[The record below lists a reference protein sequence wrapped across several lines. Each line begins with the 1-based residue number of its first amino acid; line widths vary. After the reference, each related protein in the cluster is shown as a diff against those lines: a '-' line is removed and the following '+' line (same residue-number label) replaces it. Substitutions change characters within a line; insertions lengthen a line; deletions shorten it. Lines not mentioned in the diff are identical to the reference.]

1 MENDYLTRKA
11 HLDDVKAMHG
21 LLLACA
27 QKGLL
32 LPRALIYLY
41 GHIRNFFVVEAPDG
55 EIVACCALAPVWE
68 DLGES
73 CSLVVRDDLRRQGLG
88 RRMVAACIGECRE
101 LHLKKIFA
109 LTYQEAFFT
118 RLGFRVVEKSVLPQ
132 KIWAD
137 CVHCAKYPDCDETA
151 VFLDVPGALET
162 VSARPA
168 AAGER

>member
-1 MENDYLTRKA
+1 MESDYLTRKA

-68 DLGES
+68 DLGEI
-73 CSLVVRDDLRRQGLG
+73 CSWWCATICAVRAWGGGWSRP
-88 RRMVAACIGECRE
+88 A
-101 LHLKKIFA
+101 
-109 LTYQEAFFT
+109 
-118 RLGFRVVEKSVLPQ
+118 S
-132 KIWAD
+132 
-137 CVHCAKYPDCDETA
+137 
-151 VFLDVPGALET
+151 
-162 VSARPA
+162 VSAVNCI
-168 AAGER
+168 